1 MNNAVLWKELRV
13 RLRGKGG
20 LTAFTSYSF
29 FMALAV
35 FLIYVAIPADKDG
48 GARYLQVN
56 TEGSLSALSGFIVLQ
71 ALALFLII
79 PATLVGGYSGEVE
92 RKTDKFLLSLPVP
105 FQHLLYAKLASSFLY
120 GLMFLVAGLPL
131 AGMLLWAGGVR
142 AIDFLHAHLVLL
154 IYLMPLSAFALYQSC
169 VRGKTATATAIFYL
183 CAAAYFGTGF
193 LSSIA
198 FLVQKNVSQSAL
210 LAFLPPV
217 ALILAMQGEMLSF
230 FGASVPVCVPA
241 LYTSLPL
248 TLFFLAGCREST
260 ERAGKENLWQ
270 TRAAFFLAAILA
282 DLLVSDGFST
292 SATNSDE
299 RIFMSFF
306 APVVFSM
313 YALVNYALSSKGLSS
328 RRVSIFKLFVNAPET
343 SLVYVPVLTGTAA
356 FFSVMQSAS
365 SSGDWASLTMVHVA
379 TSVTSA
385 FFWTALA
392 LFLRALISGRVA
404 MFSVYFFIMGFIVIG
419 SVIPGFP
426 HHVVDSQDVIP
437 AHSFGWFLLLFH
449 PVVVAAGAGLTVNK
463 MVASPGAFWAAAQW
477 VNLIAGALCVLFME
491 LILQKKKTFP
501 APETE

>member
-35 FLIYVAIPADKDG
+35 FLIYVAIPADKEG
-48 GARYLQVN
+48 SARFLQAN

-120 GLMFLVAGLPL
+120 GLMFLAAGLPL

-142 AIDFLHAHLVLL
+142 AVDFLHAHFVLL

-217 ALILAMQGEMLSF
+217 ALILSMQGEMLSF

-241 LYTSLPL
+241 LYVSLPL

-270 TRAAFFLAAILA
+270 TRAAFFIAAILA
-282 DLLVSDGFST
+282 VLLVSDGFST

-299 RIFMSFF
+299 RIFMSFLV
-306 APVVFSM
+306 PVVFSM
-313 YALVNYALSSKGLSS
+313 YALVNYALCGSGLPS
-328 RRVSIFKLFVNAPET
+328 RRISIFKIFVNIPET
-343 SLVYVPVLTGTAA
+343 SLAYIPLLAGSVV
-356 FFSVMQSAS
+356 FFSVMRVASGVSDISLAMTYVSA
-365 SSGDWASLTMVHVA
+365 V
-379 TSVTSA
+379 VTSA

-392 LFLRALISGRVA
+392 LFLRALISVRVA
-404 MFSVYFFIMGFIVIG
+404 MFSVYFFIIGFIVIG
-419 SVIPGFP
+419 SLIPGFP
-426 HHVVDSQDVIP
+426 HHIVDSHEMVP
-437 AHSFGWFLLLFH
+437 AHSFGWILLLFH
-449 PVVVAAGAGLTVNK
+449 PGAVAAVVAASADKL
-463 MVASPGAFWAAAQW
+463 VAAPHAFWAAAQW
-477 VNLIAGALCVLFME
+477 VNLIAGALCVLFMG
-491 LILQKKKTFP
+491 LILRKKKTFTVLD
-501 APETE
+501 PE